1 MNCQTCTN
9 PTKYPIGFWD
19 GKDSHGQI
27 FDCQNLDCEIKK
39 ERVKAAKFFEE
50 EKRETEQVNLA
61 NGVSIEE
68 IKTKRKELG
77 IPIQRMAKELGIFP
91 SEYSCYEQCRE
102 PLPVEMV
109 DKIGE
114 VFNKRICKKCET
126 FECMRWGASECRS
139 LLEER
144 IKEMYP

>member
-1 MNCQTCTN
+1 MNCQTCTD
-9 PTKYPIGFWD
+9 PTKHPIGFWD
-19 GKDSHGQI
+19 GENSHGQI
-27 FDCQNLDCEIKK
+27 FDCDNLECELKK
-39 ERVKAAKFFEE
+39 EKLKVAKFFEE

-109 DKIGE
+109 DKIDE
-114 VFNKRICKKCET
+114 IFQDCINKHLYAPRLKPEFGAI
-126 FECMRWGASECRS
+126 RWDVKA
-139 LLEER
+139 
-144 IKEMYP
+144 

>member
-19 GKDSHGQI
+19 GEKSHGRI
-27 FDCQNLDCEIKK
+27 FDCHNLECELKK
-39 ERVKAAKFFEE
+39 EKLKVAKFFEE

-61 NGVSIEE
+61 NGVSIGE
-68 IKTKRKELG
+68 IKAKRKELG

-109 DKIGE
+109 DRIEE
-114 VFNKRICKKCET
+114 VFREHV
-126 FECMRWGASECRS
+126 GQ
-139 LLEER
+139 
-144 IKEMYP
+144 

>member
-1 MNCQTCTN
+1 MTSGIGITMLSCQTCTE

-19 GKDSHGQI
+19 SKDSHGQI

-68 IKTKRKELG
+68 IKAKRKELG

-102 PLPVEMV
+102 PLPMEMV
-109 DKIGE
+109 DKIDS
-114 VFNKRICKKCET
+114 VFSKSVGDTYTASRSWTIRFRNKGIH
-126 FECMRWGASECRS
+126 
-139 LLEER
+139 
-144 IKEMYP
+144 